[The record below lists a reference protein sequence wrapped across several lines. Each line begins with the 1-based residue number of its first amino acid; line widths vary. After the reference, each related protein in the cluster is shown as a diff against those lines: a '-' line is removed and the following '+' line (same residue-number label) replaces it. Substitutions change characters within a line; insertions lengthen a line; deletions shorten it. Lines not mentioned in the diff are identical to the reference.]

1 MKPHRVKHIPTG
13 LYYKPFGGTS
23 NLSSVGKVYITKG
36 DPLSVNKEEEYIYIS
51 IRKDSSILKKF
62 PNEFPE
68 LEPSN
73 YNYNYVGKIP
83 KSKFEIEY
91 LE

>member
-13 LYYKPFGGTS
+13 LYYKPYGSAG
-23 NLSSVGKVYITKG
+23 NLSSVGKVYLTNS
-36 DPLSVNKEEEYIYIS
+36 DPLMIDRGEDYIYICL
-51 IRKDSSILKKF
+51 KMGSSILKKF

-68 LEPSN
+68 LSFSEHQCK
-73 YNYNYVGKIP
+73 YVGRVP